1 VGGSSESLETGPKKL
16 QKIAENTAI
25 VPGMVL
31 HRLGPFRLDTQDDLL
46 LRGSEP
52 VALGRRAIAV
62 LRVLLERPGA
72 VVSKDA
78 LITAGWHHQAVEE
91 SNLTVQIAA
100 LRRALG
106 ETHGGDSW
114 IETIP
119 RRGYRFIGP
128 VVREEPDEAIGRP
141 PPVDATPSVPSM
153 SHDDAERRQVT
164 AMFCELIG
172 HPRRANTNDDLE
184 DWREA
189 VDAFRRCVSTTAD
202 RHEGFIAGRVGN
214 AVFVLFGYP
223 AAHEHDAEQA
233 VRAGLEL
240 CAAVRTLER
249 LAEMPLRCRVGIS
262 TGMVIVGNF
271 IGFAERRNLEI
282 VGDTPELAARL
293 QMSAEPDTVVVERV
307 TRHLLG
313 NLFECRDLD
322 PITIGCDA
330 QPIRRWQ
337 VRGESVGVSRFEA
350 RRAAALSPFVGRQDE
365 IELLLRRWD
374 QTKLGEGRVVLLSGE
389 PGIGK
394 SRIGESLLAR
404 LDDEPH
410 ARLRYFCSPHHTHS
424 PLYPF
429 ITQLNRAAGFEPG
442 SDSGAKLDRLEALLE
457 PTTKNVSRDVALIA
471 ELLAVPADERYPAL
485 AVGPQEK
492 REMTLR
498 ALLEQLDGAA
508 AQSPVLIVFEDVHWI
523 DPTSL
528 DLLDRTVTRVADLPV
543 LLVMTFRPEFQPT
556 WIGQP
561 HVTMLPLSRLGRR
574 DSAAIIAGLTRDK
587 DLPDAIVE
595 QVLAHTDGV
604 PLFIE
609 ELTSTL
615 LESGLLRET
624 ADSYVLDGPLPPLA
638 IPTTLQASLLARLDR
653 LGTGKDAALI
663 GAAIGREF
671 SHELIAAVSA
681 MAPMDL
687 EAALERLTAS
697 GLISRRGTP
706 PDASYA
712 FKHALVR
719 DAAYVTMVKTR
730 RRQLHASIA
739 KVLIEQ
745 FRALAESLPQ
755 VVAEHYTEAGLASEA
770 LDNWVK
776 AGRLA
781 LARSANREAVTCF
794 EQALQLLKA
803 LPETR
808 ETLQLAI
815 DLRLDLKPALFRL
828 GEFKRIIDYLRE
840 GEGLARTLDDQRRL
854 GQLYVDLCHTTGLG
868 AHPAEAIVFGQSAR
882 AIAESL
888 EGVPLRVMANL
899 YLAGAYLRTG
909 DYPQA
914 EDLLLKVLQLLE
926 GPEFVLT
933 EYPAATAHSYLAR
946 IFTDRGKFEQGTA
959 HGRKGLR
966 LAEARQHF
974 ASVADLCWQLA
985 YVHFARGEIRDAI
998 SLLERGLALSREWKL
1013 SYFAVLHSGGLGYAY
1028 ALSGRIAEGI
1038 PLLERAVSAFGIMG
1052 NRFAQGGF
1060 TAYLAEVYLLA
1071 NRLEDALEFAGR
1083 ALTLA
1088 REWGLRP
1095 GEAKA
1100 RWLLGEVTARR
1111 DPPEHAEGHYRDA
1124 LTLAESCGMR
1134 PLGAHCHLG
1143 LGKLCRR
1150 TGAREQAQEH
1160 VAAAVTMYRDMGM
1173 DHWLVQA
1180 EAEMRQLQ

>member
-1 VGGSSESLETGPKKL
+1 
-16 QKIAENTAI
+16 
-25 VPGMVL
+25 
-31 HRLGPFRLDTQDDLL
+31 
-46 LRGSEP
+46 
-52 VALGRRAIAV
+52 
-62 LRVLLERPGA
+62 
-72 VVSKDA
+72 
-78 LITAGWHHQAVEE
+78 
-91 SNLTVQIAA
+91 
-100 LRRALG
+100 
-106 ETHGGDSW
+106 
-114 IETIP
+114 
-119 RRGYRFIGP
+119 
-128 VVREEPDEAIGRP
+128 
-141 PPVDATPSVPSM
+141 
-153 SHDDAERRQVT
+153 
-164 AMFCELIG
+164 
-172 HPRRANTNDDLE
+172 
-184 DWREA
+184 
-189 VDAFRRCVSTTAD
+189 
-202 RHEGFIAGRVGN
+202 
-214 AVFVLFGYP
+214 
-223 AAHEHDAEQA
+223 
-233 VRAGLEL
+233 
-240 CAAVRTLER
+240 
-249 LAEMPLRCRVGIS
+249 MPLRCRVGIS
-262 TGMVIVGNF
+262 TGMVIIGNF
-271 IGFAERRNLEI
+271 TSLAELRNLEI
-282 VGDTPELAARL
+282 VGDTPELAGRL

-322 PITIGCDA
+322 PITLGRDDE
-330 QPIRRWQ
+330 PIRRWQ
-337 VRGESVGVSRFEA
+337 VRGESAGVSRFEA
-350 RRAAALSPFVGRQDE
+350 LHEIALSPLVGRQEE

-374 QTKLGEGRVVLLSGE
+374 QSKQGEGRVVLLTGE
-389 PGIGK
+389 AGIGK
-394 SRIGESLLAR
+394 SRLAESLLTQ
-404 LDDEPH
+404 LEGVPH

-485 AVGPQEK
+485 AVSPQQK
-492 REMTLR
+492 REMTLA
-498 ALLEQLDGAA
+498 ALLGQLEGLAA
-508 AQSPVLIVFEDVHWI
+508 HGPVLIVFEDVHWI

-528 DLLDRTVTRVADLPV
+528 DLLDRAIARVADLPV
-543 LLVMTFRPEFQPT
+543 LLVMTFRPEFEPT

-671 SHELIAAVSA
+671 SHELLGAVASL
-681 MAPMDL
+681 APAELDI
-687 EAALERLTAS
+687 ALERLTAS

-719 DAAYVTMVKTR
+719 DAAYVTMLKTR

-755 VVAEHYTEAGLASEA
+755 VVAEHCTQAGLASEA
-770 LDNWVK
+770 IDYWVK

-781 LARSANREAVTCF
+781 LARSANSEAVTSF

-828 GEFKRIIDYLRE
+828 GAFKRIIDYLRE

-854 GQLYVDLCHTTGLG
+854 GQLYVDLCHTTGLSG
-868 AHPAEAIVFGQSAR
+868 HPAEAIVFGRKAR

-899 YLAGAYLRTG
+899 YLAGAYLRAG

-914 EDLLLKVLQLLE
+914 EDLLPKVLQLLE
-926 GPEFVLT
+926 RPERVVLA
-933 EYPAATAHSYLAR
+933 EYPTATAHSYLAR

-1060 TAYLAEVYLLA
+1060 TAYLAEAYLLA
-1071 NRLEDALEFAGR
+1071 DRLDDAHDFAGR

-1100 RWLLGEVTARR
+1100 SWLLGEVTARR
-1111 DPPEHAEGHYRDA
+1111 DPREHAEGHYRDA
-1124 LTLAESCGMR
+1124 LALAESCGMR

-1143 LGKLCRR
+1143 LGKLYRR
-1150 TGAREQAQEH
+1150 AGAREQAQEQ
-1160 VAAAVTMYRDMGM
+1160 VATATMMYRDMGM
-1173 DHWLVQA
+1173 AHWLVQA